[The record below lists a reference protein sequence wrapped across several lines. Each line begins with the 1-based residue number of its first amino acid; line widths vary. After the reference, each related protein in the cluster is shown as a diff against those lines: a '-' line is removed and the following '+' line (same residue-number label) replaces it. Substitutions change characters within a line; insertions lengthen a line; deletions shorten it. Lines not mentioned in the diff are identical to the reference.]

1 MMKIN
6 SLILGIGETGV
17 RAVNR
22 IKSDLPDFHTATL
35 SDENSAKIFRE
46 RLNHER
52 TMAMTIPSIH
62 YAAVRTRN

>member
-35 SDENSAKIFRE
+35 SDENSAKISLPGAFSH
-46 RLNHER
+46 LPFI
-52 TMAMTIPSIH
+52 ASFAP
-62 YAAVRTRN
+62 